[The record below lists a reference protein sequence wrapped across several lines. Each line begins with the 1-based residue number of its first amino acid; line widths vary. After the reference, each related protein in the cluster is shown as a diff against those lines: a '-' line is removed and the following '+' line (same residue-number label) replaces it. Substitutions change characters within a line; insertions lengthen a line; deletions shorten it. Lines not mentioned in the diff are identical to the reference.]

1 MPSLGEL
8 ALELFGIKSANAQ
21 VTPSTDNP
29 NSGQDVNP
37 GKTSLGNAYRSDGG
51 TSKVPSGFQYYHPCW
66 LGNPKK
72 LSHFDLFNRIGGAS
86 WKGCIEARPEPY
98 DVTDDPPNAANPD
111 TLFVPYFWP
120 DEPGKADSGGPY
132 NNSYLDDGVSPPG
145 WTYFNDHPSNKNPNE
160 WYAYANLFKYS
171 KKTASTIKENPP
183 STIGP
188 NAACPDEILPLTGKK
203 KDVLSAVQKLSHWE
217 GGGTISSE
225 GLMWGWRV
233 LSPEP
238 PFTEAA
244 PYDPKTKKYLVLMTD
259 GLNSFVANNPGG
271 PTKSDYTAYG
281 YLRDGRL
288 PSDWFSKG
296 EVYLNERMRLACQNV
311 KKTGIKVMTILFR
324 ETDLATQKLL
334 KDCASDGK
342 HFHMASNENE
352 LRRAFD
358 EIAGEI
364 SKLRL
369 TK

>member
-1 MPSLGEL
+1 
-8 ALELFGIKSANAQ
+8 
-21 VTPSTDNP
+21 
-29 NSGQDVNP
+29 VNP
-37 GKTSLGNAYRSDGG
+37 GKTALGNAYRSDGG

-66 LGNPKK
+66 LGNPAKI
-72 LSHFDLFNRIGGAS
+72 SHFDLFNRIGGAS
-86 WKGCIEARPEPY
+86 WKGCVEARPEPY
-98 DVTDDPPNAANPD
+98 DVTDEPPNAFNPD

-120 DEPGKADSGGPY
+120 DEPGKADNGGAY
-132 NNSYLDDGVSPPG
+132 NNSYLDDGPSPPG
-145 WTYFNDHPSNKNPNE
+145 WTYFYDYPANKSPNE
-160 WYAYANLFKYS
+160 WQAYANLFKYAKGVSS
-171 KKTASTIKENPP
+171 KLKENPP

-188 NAACPDEILPLTGKK
+188 NAACPDEIVPLTGKK
-203 KDVLSAVQKLSHWE
+203 ADVVNAVAKLSHWE

-244 PYDPKTKKYLVLMTD
+244 PYDPKNKKYLVLMTD

-281 YLRDGRL
+281 YLRNGRL

-296 EVYLNERMRLACQNV
+296 EIYLNERMRLACQNV

-324 ETDLATQKLL
+324 ETDAATQKLL
-334 KDCASDGK
+334 KDCSSDGK
-342 HFHMASNENE
+342 YFHMASNENE